1 MELQLHYPDSSSSAM
16 KTCWYLYSETMEL
29 SIKISKIKQSFK
41 RDPTRFPRNILLNY
55 AVYNARLGYTQG
67 MSDLLSPL
75 LAELNDEQEAFWCFA
90 GLMQRSVAVCTPTD
104 VDMDRNL
111 CYLREL
117 LRMMVP
123 SFYEHLSRHADAL
136 ELLFCHRWI
145 LL

>member
-1 MELQLHYPDSSSSAM
+1 MLIFKYILLLL
-16 KTCWYLYSETMEL
+16 TLLYFT
-29 SIKISKIKQSFK
+29 FY
-41 RDPTRFPRNILLNY
+41 RNILLNY

-67 MSDLLSPL
+67 MSDLLAPL
-75 LAELNDEQEAFWCFA
+75 LAELNSEIEAFWCFA

-117 LRMMVP
+117 VRIMVP
-123 SFYEHLSRHADAL
+123 DFYAHLQKHTDAL

>member
-1 MELQLHYPDSSSSAM
+1 
-16 KTCWYLYSETMEL
+16 
-29 SIKISKIKQSFK
+29 
-41 RDPTRFPRNILLNY
+41 
-55 AVYNARLGYTQG
+55 
-67 MSDLLSPL
+67 MSDLLAPL
-75 LAELNDEQEAFWCFA
+75 LAELNSEIEAFWCFA

-117 LRMMVP
+117 VRIMVP
-123 SFYEHLSRHADAL
+123 DFYAHLQKHTDAL

>member
-1 MELQLHYPDSSSSAM
+1 MGKESLSALSKKAALSSSF
-16 KTCWYLYSETMEL
+16 T
-29 SIKISKIKQSFK
+29 I
-41 RDPTRFPRNILLNY
+41 RRNILLNY

-75 LAELNDEQEAFWCFA
+75 LAELNDEQDAFWCFA

-117 LRMMVP
+117 LRIMVP
-123 SFYEHLSRHADAL
+123 SFYSHLEKYDDAL